1 MNGFNTNE
9 PSRMR
14 VIYRLSSFNKHFS
27 SPNLVLST
35 AWECIWQIGE
45 ELELVRFSECRKM
58 KEKVNETKGLG
69 KD

>member
-1 MNGFNTNE
+1 MNSFDTNE

-14 VIYRLSSFNKHFS
+14 VIYPLSSFNKHFS
-27 SPNLVLST
+27 SPNLVPSI

-45 ELELVRFSECRKM
+45 ELELVRLSECRKM
-58 KEKVNETKGLG
+58 KEKIKETKGLG